1 MILQCACCGGEAPAK
16 KQWWNQDKSW
26 GICARCYQSVLAHE
40 VKLYGEVEGKREA
53 ERAYGLP
60 GIHHSLEGKEP

>member
-1 MILQCACCGGEAPAK
+1 MILQCACCGGQAPG

-26 GICARCYQSVLAHE
+26 GICARCYRSVLVHE
-40 VKLYGEVEGKREA
+40 VKLYGEADGKLEA

-60 GIHHSLEGKEP
+60 GIHHSLQAAE